1 MIKNFL
7 NSLFTSES
15 KQEKMPEIKSTYT
28 AHFEGKDVVFVDLS
42 WINHDNDD
50 DNTIW
55 ENYCEDF
62 CINNNLDKWGST
74 NGICQ
79 DVSDVYK
86 QYVIDTD
93 NGSVL
98 GCIELDSYILGC
110 LDLEKVLELD
120 PDCFNNSNPPVIIKN
135 FTGDITFYT
144 TTEYIE
150 EYDEERD
157 IVTITGTGT
166 QNFCSEFYDKLIE
179 KGYQL
184 DD

>member
-1 MIKNFL
+1 MSKNFFK
-7 NSLFTSES
+7 SFFASKSE
-15 KQEKMPEIKSTYT
+15 QEKKVEIKSTFT
-28 AHFEGKDVVFVDLS
+28 AHFEGKDVVFVDLP
-42 WINHDNDD
+42 WINHYNDD

-55 ENYCEDF
+55 DNYYEDF
-62 CINNNLDKWGST
+62 CINKNLDKWGFN

-79 DVSDVYK
+79 YVSDVYK

-110 LDLEKVLELD
+110 LELEKVLEID
-120 PDCFNNSNPPVIIKN
+120 PDCFKHSNPPVIIKN

-144 TTEYIE
+144 TTEYLE
-150 EYDEERD
+150 DYGECDV
-157 IVTITGTGT
+157 VTITGTGT

>member
-1 MIKNFL
+1 MVTSFTGANNRLL
-7 NSLFTSES
+7 NPSTVDNYG
-15 KQEKMPEIKSTYT
+15 KQI
-28 AHFEGKDVVFVDLS
+28 
-42 WINHDNDD
+42 
-50 DNTIW
+50 
-55 ENYCEDF
+55 
-62 CINNNLDKWGST
+62 
-74 NGICQ
+74 Q
-79 DVSDVYK
+79 
-86 QYVIDTD
+86 
-93 NGSVL
+93 
-98 GCIELDSYILGC
+98 
-110 LDLEKVLELD
+110 LEKVLELD